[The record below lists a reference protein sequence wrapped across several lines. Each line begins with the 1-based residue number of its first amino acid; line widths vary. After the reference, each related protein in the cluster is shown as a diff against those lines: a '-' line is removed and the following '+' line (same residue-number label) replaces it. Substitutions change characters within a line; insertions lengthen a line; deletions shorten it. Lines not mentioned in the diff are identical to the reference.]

1 MESKA
6 ISSRNYQ
13 KLKEKSFFF
22 ILDRLGYRPI
32 YVSPLD
38 ESQERTTKALQ
49 LPPMLQQLQNML
61 LAQVQLCW
69 ESQDCPERGQ
79 RLSAHAKQAP
89 RPLRN
94 MRSGVHNIRNST
106 IISFTGEF
114 NQISHL

>member
-13 KLKEKSFFF
+13 KLKKNSFFF

-61 LAQVQLCW
+61 V
-69 ESQDCPERGQ
+69 
-79 RLSAHAKQAP
+79 
-89 RPLRN
+89 
-94 MRSGVHNIRNST
+94 RSGDKDSRSDT
-106 IISFTGEF
+106 ILLMLSKHPGRSEIWDQVFT
-114 NQISHL
+114 I

>member
-61 LAQVQLCW
+61 V
-69 ESQDCPERGQ
+69 
-79 RLSAHAKQAP
+79 
-89 RPLRN
+89 
-94 MRSGVHNIRNST
+94 RSGDKDSRSDTILLMLSKHPGRSEIRDQVFT
-106 IISFTGEF
+106 I
-114 NQISHL
+114 